1 MISANFVR
9 DLAIDP
15 TERKATDVSHA
26 VAAVGSRDAKKA
38 QEFID
43 KEIPK
48 GAWAQQAG
56 HYAQPPQAL
65 GSYDELCNHPEVDIV
80 YIGTPHPAHFDNA
93 KAALEAGKGALVE
106 KPAVFLV
113 PIHPLELVSRRL
125 TSTIH
130 SWTISRPRATA
141 KWIQRG
147 PTLAA
152 NKRLS
157 PGKPV
162 GKRGV

>member
-93 KAALEAGKGALVE
+93 KAALEAGKGVLVE
-106 KPAVFLV
+106 KPAVLNAKEAQILV
-113 PIHPLELVSRRL
+113 DMAKEKNLFFMEAVWTRFFPLAYKFQELLHKDKV
-125 TSTIH
+125 I
-130 SWTISRPRATA
+130 
-141 KWIQRG
+141 G
-147 PTLAA
+147 
-152 NKRLS
+152 
-157 PGKPV
+157 
-162 GKRGV
+162 